1 MPPRSAAEL
10 AVAAF
15 LPPAPP
21 VSAAGAAPQAPR
33 ASAVRTRP
41 PANTAGLTKDAV
53 TVSPVM
59 VPTTWAR
66 RINLFEQV
74 GVRKPDADV
83 PSVNGGRTRPRHQ
96 GTLCTSVTR
105 PPTEEGEGGD
115 GFTYAVRATWILCA
129 THVGVRGRPVA
140 ARHEE
145 IAEELRRAIDCEEYM
160 VGALLPSETELAA
173 RYQVSRGTVRQAVA
187 TLTAEGLI
195 GSRQGARRVVLA
207 SRRSQSFAELRSFA
221 EWARAMGREAT
232 GRVIAQEY
240 RPASKEDSTRLQLT
254 AGTPVLHVL
263 RVRGLDGEPVLLERT
278 VYADWI
284 SPTVESIEP
293 ECPSVTQRLYDDTGL
308 VFAYGEHVIDA
319 VAAGAQ
325 DAELLE
331 VRRTS
336 PLLRVRRVTT
346 TREGRPVE
354 WSDDRYRS
362 DAVSFSVHNSIDNN
376 ALARKT
382 AE

>member
-1 MPPRSAAEL
+1 M
-10 AVAAF
+10 
-15 LPPAPP
+15 
-21 VSAAGAAPQAPR
+21 
-33 ASAVRTRP
+33 
-41 PANTAGLTKDAV
+41 
-53 TVSPVM
+53 
-59 VPTTWAR
+59 
-66 RINLFEQV
+66 
-74 GVRKPDADV
+74 
-83 PSVNGGRTRPRHQ
+83 
-96 GTLCTSVTR
+96 
-105 PPTEEGEGGD
+105 
-115 GFTYAVRATWILCA
+115 
-129 THVGVRGRPVA
+129 A

-145 IAEELRRAIDCEEYM
+145 IADELRRAIDREEYA
-160 VGALLPSETELAA
+160 VGALLPAETDLAT
-173 RYQVSRGTVRQAVA
+173 RYGVSRGTVRQAVA
-187 TLTAEGLI
+187 ALTSEGLI

-221 EWARAMGREAT
+221 QWARAMGRAAT
-232 GRVIAQEY
+232 GRVVAQEY
-240 RPASKEDSTRLQLT
+240 RPAGTEDAVRLQLR

-284 SPTVESIEP
+284 AAAVEPIEP
-293 ECPSVTQRLYDDTGL
+293 DCASVTQRLLDDTGL

-325 DAELLE
+325 DAELLG

-346 TREGRPVE
+346 TYEGRPVE

-362 DAVSFSVHNSIDNN
+362 DAVSFSVHNSIGNN

>member
-1 MPPRSAAEL
+1 MP
-10 AVAAF
+10 
-15 LPPAPP
+15 
-21 VSAAGAAPQAPR
+21 
-33 ASAVRTRP
+33 
-41 PANTAGLTKDAV
+41 
-53 TVSPVM
+53 
-59 VPTTWAR
+59 
-66 RINLFEQV
+66 
-74 GVRKPDADV
+74 
-83 PSVNGGRTRPRHQ
+83 
-96 GTLCTSVTR
+96 
-105 PPTEEGEGGD
+105 
-115 GFTYAVRATWILCA
+115 
-129 THVGVRGRPVA
+129 

-145 IAEELRRAIDCEEYM
+145 IAEELRRAIDREEYT
-160 VGALLPSETELAA
+160 VGSLLPAETELAA
-173 RYQVSRGTVRQAVA
+173 QYAVSRGTVRQAVA
-187 TLTAEGLI
+187 SLTAEGLI

-207 SRRSQSFAELRSFA
+207 GRRSQSFAELRSFA
-221 EWARAMGREAT
+221 QWARAMGREAT
-232 GRVIAQEY
+232 GHVVTQER
-240 RPASKEDSTRLQLT
+240 RPATAEDAVRLQLRENT
-254 AGTPVLHVL
+254 TVLHVL

-284 SPTVESIEP
+284 SPAVEAIEP
-293 ECPSVTQRLYDDTGL
+293 DCPSVTQRLYEDTGL

-325 DAELLE
+325 DADLLD

-362 DAVSFSVHNSIDNN
+362 DAVSFSVHNSIGNN

>member
-1 MPPRSAAEL
+1 M
-10 AVAAF
+10 
-15 LPPAPP
+15 
-21 VSAAGAAPQAPR
+21 
-33 ASAVRTRP
+33 
-41 PANTAGLTKDAV
+41 
-53 TVSPVM
+53 
-59 VPTTWAR
+59 
-66 RINLFEQV
+66 
-74 GVRKPDADV
+74 
-83 PSVNGGRTRPRHQ
+83 
-96 GTLCTSVTR
+96 
-105 PPTEEGEGGD
+105 
-115 GFTYAVRATWILCA
+115 
-129 THVGVRGRPVA
+129 A

-145 IAEELRRAIDCEEYM
+145 IADALRRAIDREEYA
-160 VGALLPSETELAA
+160 VGARLPAETDLAT
-173 RYQVSRGTVRQAVA
+173 RYGVSRGTVRQAVA
-187 TLTAEGLI
+187 ALTAEGLI

-221 EWARAMGREAT
+221 QWARAMGREAT
-232 GRVIAQEY
+232 GRVVSQEY
-240 RPASKEDSTRLQLT
+240 RPAAAEDAVRLQLRD
-254 AGTPVLHVL
+254 GTPVLHVL
-263 RVRGLDGEPVLLERT
+263 RLRGLDGEPVLLERT

-284 SPTVESIEP
+284 SPAVESIEP
-293 ECPSVTQRLYDDTGL
+293 DCPSVTQRLLDDTGL

-325 DAELLE
+325 DAELLA

-362 DAVSFSVHNSIDNN
+362 DAVSFSVHNSIGNN